1 MSVCIL
7 TNNTALFPPTSS
19 SSGRLIRVMPLN
31 TDEHGTIRPSIEDYS
46 HTYNDLEHSFNDI
59 LMLTASDTLLAVHDT
74 AQQAAQSHGGTAK
87 ISSLDTLQIGPGL
100 GILAQFAARKA
111 ATGATMQQVEEYIRS
126 IIPYMFTIVL
136 CSDNPQD
143 LDSKKL
149 HGSEHTNEKSNGAQ
163 VYSMEDGVLIPY
175 KKIRTQRHLLEI
187 FQEFLGEFENPQY
200 LAYFHGK
207 NSGLHA
213 RPLRETA
220 GGLFPDANFNDLE
233 LNPVISSV
241 LGEYSAGLTIL
252 EMPDAQRL

>member
-31 TDEHGTIRPSIEDYS
+31 TNEHGTIRPSIEDYS

-59 LMLTASDTLLAVHDT
+59 LMLTASDTLLAIHDT
-74 AQQAAQSHGGTAK
+74 VQQAAQSHGGTAK

-100 GILAQFAARKA
+100 GILAQLAARKA
-111 ATGATMQQVEEYIRS
+111 ATGASMQQVEEHIRS

-143 LDSKKL
+143 LDAKKL
-149 HGSEHTNEKSNGAQ
+149 HGSEHTNEKSN
-163 VYSMEDGVLIPY
+163 
-175 KKIRTQRHLLEI
+175 
-187 FQEFLGEFENPQY
+187 
-200 LAYFHGK
+200 
-207 NSGLHA
+207 GLHA